1 MGRDFIG
8 EGPSRS
14 LEEGVKIPRIQV
26 QLPEKP

>member
-1 MGRDFIG
+1 MGGDFIG
-8 EGPSRS
+8 GGSSGS